1 MIELNHLDQVML
13 FDQEFVLLIEVIHR
27 MELFLLINM
36 LDQHLMKYIYISFS
50 FSFDFK
56 CLPACNFVF
65 ESNKNTGRS

>member
-1 MIELNHLDQVML
+1 MIELNHLDQVMM

-27 MELFLLINM
+27 MGLFLLINM
-36 LDQHLMKYIYISFS
+36 LDQHLMNYIYQFS
-50 FSFDFK
+50 FSFAFK